1 MVKVKD
7 KIKKEETETKGN
19 NANDVNNA
27 RDSAVLKKKIEYLE
41 EELVR
46 KDKMIEKL
54 KEENLLL
61 FRTALKRSEQKV
73 SEKNK
78 KE

>member
-1 MVKVKD
+1 MSEKKKSSKKEDAEKTEDVSLLKN
-7 KIKKEETETKGN
+7 KIK
-19 NANDVNNA
+19 
-27 RDSAVLKKKIEYLE
+27 YLE

-78 KE
+78 EK

>member
-1 MVKVKD
+1 MAKEAKQKD
-7 KIKKEETETKGN
+7 Q
-19 NANDVNNA
+19 A
-27 RDSAVLKKKIEYLE
+27 SVLKKKISYLE

-61 FRTALKRSEQKV
+61 FRTALKQSEHKV
-73 SEKNK
+73 GNK
-78 KE
+78 KPEENKQ